1 MRCPR
6 RIGSNCLGCT
16 PIRLPAYWLCPC
28 KFWIHPLIDGELQD
42 AIREAYQQLIESM
55 GLVQRWGQRQMIAEV
70 ANALGDS
77 RAETPIAVVEAGT
90 GTGKTIAYLVAAL
103 PIARARKKKLVIASA
118 TVALQEQLLLRDL
131 PAVMQHSELAF
142 DTALAKGRGRY
153 VCLSKLDH
161 QLSERGGD
169 PFIPLYPD
177 EFLGAEEA
185 DPDRCWKR

>member
-1 MRCPR
+1 M
-6 RIGSNCLGCT
+6 
-16 PIRLPAYWLCPC
+16 
-28 KFWIHPLIDGELQD
+28 IDGELQD
-42 AIREAYQQLIESM
+42 AIREAYQQLTESM
-55 GLVQRWGQRQMIAEV
+55 GLVPRWGQRQMIAEV
-70 ANALGDS
+70 ANALGNAE
-77 RAETPIAVVEAGT
+77 AETPIAVVEAGT

-131 PAVMQHSELAF
+131 PDVMRHSELAF

-153 VCLSKLDH
+153 VCLLKLDH

-177 EFLGAEEA
+177 EFLGAEEV
-185 DPDRCWKR
+185 DPGPVLEEMIQALGSGGWDGDS

>member
-1 MRCPR
+1 M
-6 RIGSNCLGCT
+6 
-16 PIRLPAYWLCPC
+16 
-28 KFWIHPLIDGELQD
+28 IDGELQD

-55 GLVQRWGQRQMIAEV
+55 GLVPRWGQRQMIAEV
-70 ANALGDS
+70 ANALGNS

-131 PAVMQHSELAF
+131 PAVMRHSELAF

-153 VCLSKLDH
+153 VCLLKLDH
-161 QLSERGGD
+161 QLSERSGD

-177 EFLGAEEA
+177 EFLGAEGWT
-185 DPDRCWKR
+185 PDRSWKR